1 MGNKEILICKGPN
14 DVCRI
19 YQTAAGFELRYNLL
33 WDGDPTY
40 IYKTLAG
47 AKIAMRNFSRGRYK
61 NSKPSTA
68 WE

>member
-1 MGNKEILICKGPN
+1 MDKLILKGPN

-19 YQTAAGFELRYNLL
+19 YQTTQGFELRYNLL

-40 IYKTLAG
+40 LYKTLSG
-47 AKIAMRNFSRGRYK
+47 AKIAMKNFARGRYK
-61 NSKPSTA
+61 DCKPSTA